1 MSKSEIEKIK
11 AVLSDMNNC
20 DETRL
25 WMQNS
30 KGEEYEAKI
39 ITRQE
44 FRSLTKALEIAVE
57 ALEDIE
63 GRYEHP
69 NDLHNIN
76 SARLRGCQ
84 LAAKNTLKQISEILE
99 AK

>member
-11 AVLSDMNNC
+11 AVLSYMNNC
-20 DETRL
+20 DETML

-44 FRSLTKALEIAVE
+44 FRSLTKALEIAV
-57 ALEDIE
+57 DYIHDN
-63 GRYEHP
+63 Y
-69 NDLHNIN
+69 NDP
-76 SARLRGCQ
+76 
-84 LAAKNTLKQISEILE
+84 AAQKALKQISQILE

>member
-20 DETRL
+20 DETML

-44 FRSLTKALEIAVE
+44 FRSLTKALEIAV
-57 ALEDIE
+57 DYIHDN
-63 GRYEHP
+63 Y
-69 NDLHNIN
+69 NDP
-76 SARLRGCQ
+76 
-84 LAAKNTLKQISEILE
+84 AAQKALKQISQILE